1 MKRWQN
7 FPSVVCYLCRGY
19 FPLRER
25 ERAGTREQESARYL
39 WRLIVRRRNA
49 DVIICGA
56 NTACGVCH
64 VFRDRV
70 LRSTSHFGEFTWTVV
85 CALVSRSY
93 IFFFILKYEIMKG
106 CLAFCLYLCY
116 TVYSKGMHAN
126 TSQILYSKFQS
137 KVQARLRCK

>member
-19 FPLRER
+19 FPLHER

-64 VFRDRV
+64 VFRSFAFNIT
-70 LRSTSHFGEFTWTVV
+70 LRRIHLNSCLCFGEQI
-85 CALVSRSY
+85 LH
-93 IFFFILKYEIMKG
+93 IFFILKYEIMKG

-137 KVQARLRCK
+137 KVQARLRWK

>member
-25 ERAGTREQESARYL
+25 ERVGTREQECARYL

-64 VFRDRV
+64 VFCVQHHTSAYSLGQLFV
-70 LRSTSHFGEFTWTVV
+70 LWW
-85 CALVSRSY
+85 ADLAY
-93 IFFFILKYEIMKG
+93 FFILKYEIMKG